1 MKCLQPIGA
10 SLNRILAM
18 VTRYRY
24 LMMSSWPR
32 LLELAYWPT
41 VQMVLWGLINQYL
54 AGQSAGIAQTAGLL
68 IAAALLWDVLYRAQL
83 GVSIVF
89 FEEMYARNLG
99 NLFVSPLRPHEL
111 ALALLSVSFLRTLFG
126 VGVASLLAILLYRYS
141 IFGMGLPLI
150 AFFVNLMV
158 MGWSIGLMVVALVL
172 RYGLGMEGF
181 AWAIIF
187 AFAPLSGVYYP
198 VAVLPESLQPVAWAL
213 PSSHAFEGMRLLM
226 RVQVFDMG
234 HFWRAVGL
242 NLVFIM
248 VGLGLFA
255 LSFLTAR
262 KRGLLLQMGE

>member
-1 MKCLQPIGA
+1 
-10 SLNRILAM
+10 
-18 VTRYRY
+18 
-24 LMMSSWPR
+24 
-32 LLELAYWPT
+32 
-41 VQMVLWGLINQYL
+41 
-54 AGQSAGIAQTAGLL
+54 
-68 IAAALLWDVLYRAQL
+68 
-83 GVSIVF
+83 VF

-141 IFGMGLPLI
+141 IFEMGLPLI

-198 VAVLPESLQPVAWAL
+198 VTVLPESLQPVAWAL

-226 RVQVFDMG
+226 REQVFDMG

-248 VGLGLFA
+248 AGLGLYA